1 MSTSRPDNL
10 APRTNTRKKKKSGL
24 SGLLAAICGTDKGH
38 ETESPRSTT
47 TPRPAAAGT
56 TETTKPEGIKEQDK
70 VNKAVTPQ
78 SSGTVEPR
86 ASGSKT
92 IERPEAVTS
101 QTTANEPSASD
112 VEVLPVAPQTMLAV
126 PSLQEKDE
134 NVTKG
139 TAGMDIVDPS
149 KGTTRSSAAAVTLG
163 TAYPVPSQPHSILP
177 IPAVN
182 EMAQA
187 GGVGRESPAQE
198 LGMTDVEMGAEH
210 DRSEDGVIVPAG
222 AATDGV
228 RVPLEEVSPSNS
240 PLSLIL

>member
-78 SSGTVEPR
+78 SSGTAK

-112 VEVLPVAPQTMLAV
+112 VEVPPVAPQTMLAV
-126 PSLQEKDE
+126 PSRQEKDE
-134 NVTKG
+134 NITKG
-139 TAGMDIVDPS
+139 TTGMDIVDPS
-149 KGTTRSSAAAVTLG
+149 KGTTRSSATAVTLG

-198 LGMTDVEMGAEH
+198 LGMADVEMGAEH